1 MIFLAMSYA
10 AVKKMRDPL
19 FSVHTTDQGKVILY
33 LEEQDA
39 VVDLATDVVT
49 YFSISDLEDLLIANR
64 ANLRDDGAVEA
75 LDRARDSMPDAAIL
89 IASMTE
95 DEAFNL
101 CQDIISSIKKR
112 RIFDADEMATKVAKL
127 RVVK

>member
-1 MIFLAMSYA
+1 MIFSMTSC
-10 AVKKMRDPL
+10 AVTKMRDPL

-39 VVDLATDVVT
+39 VVDLATDVIT
-49 YFSISDLEDLLIANR
+49 YFDISDLENLLIANR

-75 LDRARDSMPDAAIL
+75 LDRARDLMPDAAIL

-101 CQDIISSIKKR
+101 CQDIITSIKKR
-112 RIFDADEMATKVAKL
+112 KIFNADEMATKVAKL
-127 RVVK
+127 RVIK

>member
-1 MIFLAMSYA
+1 MI
-10 AVKKMRDPL
+10 KMRDPL

-127 RVVK
+127 RIVK

>member
-1 MIFLAMSYA
+1 
-10 AVKKMRDPL
+10 MRDPL

-39 VVDLATDVVT
+39 VVDLATDVVS

-75 LDRARDSMPDAAIL
+75 LDKARDAMPDAAIF
-89 IASMTE
+89 IASMSE

-101 CQDIISSIKKR
+101 CQDIITSVKKR
-112 RIFDADEMATKVAKL
+112 KIFNADEMASRVAKL
-127 RVVK
+127 RLVK

>member
-1 MIFLAMSYA
+1 MIFSVTSYA
-10 AVKKMRDPL
+10 VTKMRDPL

-39 VVDLATDVVT
+39 VIDLATDVVT